1 MNRRIKKKFRR
12 KLKYNDLSARR
23 NCIYCINWGFGCAN
37 GHSAVYPN
45 DKSDF
50 LYGGCKE
57 EFNACNFFAKQLK
70 KEKLSLSGWRLIE
83 VPATYFYIFGNGKK
97 HKEITDKDKYR
108 YIYFGKG
115 QVFRKQNGDYN
126 IVFNENFDGSI
137 KKVKCV
143 LSEKMI
149 EDCMFGKANKLDMLN
164 SAIGKE
170 KYIYV
175 FASKNISEK
184 YKTVYLLSLIHI

>member
-1 MNRRIKKKFRR
+1 MLWTIHTLMKKIERRENISMNRRIKKKFSR

-23 NCIYCINWGFGCAN
+23 NCIYCINWGLGCAN

-83 VPATYFYIFGNGKK
+83 VPATYVYIFGNRKK
-97 HKEITDKDKYR
+97 HKEITIIYDAEKLCYVICTTDNLWKYSEEHN
-108 YIYFGKG
+108 IY
-115 QVFRKQNGDYN
+115 QHNT
-126 IVFNENFDGSI
+126 I
-137 KKVKCV
+137 KEALKVAWQ
-143 LSEKMI
+143 S
-149 EDCMFGKANKLDMLN
+149 
-164 SAIGKE
+164 
-170 KYIYV
+170 
-175 FASKNISEK
+175 
-184 YKTVYLLSLIHI
+184 